1 MKFTL
6 LINYN
11 IQNRMP
17 KRNKT
22 KQGTCTTKISTIEKL
37 QRTQTRQEFPQ
48 MHIRRLVFGK
58 RM

>member
-37 QRTQTRQEFPQ
+37 
-48 MHIRRLVFGK
+48 
-58 RM
+58 